1 MISKNLLVKGAMEEV
16 TVARVVTM
24 VVTVA
29 LEVETVAG
37 AVTVVL
43 GAVTVAAE
51 VSTKAMAEEAVEV
64 KQTAVTQTT
73 WVLHFRP
80 NIPSRV
86 PTPLLP
92 KTLLPHF

>member
-1 MISKNLLVKGAMEEV
+1 VAMAAPWAVKGALEGV

-24 VVTVA
+24 AVTVA
-29 LEVETVAG
+29 LEVEAVAG

-51 VSTKAMAEEAVEV
+51 VSCKAMAEEAVVV

-73 WVLHFRP
+73 WVLYSRP
-80 NIPSRV
+80 NNPSRV

-92 KTLLPHF
+92 